1 MNKTAVGTEISAEV
15 VRRAKSGDGDAMDQL
30 LRLLYPL
37 VSRWTLVR
45 TGNPDDA
52 QDVTQEV
59 MIRVNKYIQRFDH
72 RSKLSTW
79 AYQITSNAVVDH
91 HRRTRRREATT
102 ETGDI
107 DPNIAASASTS
118 PADGIDAADAAG
130 LVRMFFAELPE
141 KQREVF
147 DLADLQGYR
156 SSEVAEMLQM
166 NPTTVRGH
174 LFRARRFIR
183 KKILQSNPKL
193 VEAYGR
199 EL

>member
-1 MNKTAVGTEISAEV
+1 MNKTAVGTEISAGV
-15 VRRAKSGDGDAMDQL
+15 VRRAKSGDADAMNQV

-45 TGNPDDA
+45 TGDPDDA

-59 MIRVNKYIQRFDH
+59 MIRVNKYIKRFDH

-107 DPNIAASASTS
+107 DPNIASASKP

-130 LVRMFFAELPE
+130 LVRMFFAALPE

-166 NPTTVRGH
+166 NAATVRGH